1 MPLNQNKRISHRWS
15 WDVSTIFEKSYA
27 CAFPSM
33 MECYPA
39 LSQPV
44 AAARLGERKIP
55 GAERTATSTCSSR
68 RRSKSAIVRRSPT
81 AQRRWFCARNISSK
95 KCNRAG
101 PCGSSALRTRRII
114 CRSSERRREKKFQ
127 TAKICES
134 SVRKIVHQ
142 TIPNPQPLTKPTYAP
157 LRIRLPQVP

>member
-1 MPLNQNKRISHRWS
+1 
-15 WDVSTIFEKSYA
+15 
-27 CAFPSM
+27 
-33 MECYPA
+33 
-39 LSQPV
+39 
-44 AAARLGERKIP
+44 
-55 GAERTATSTCSSR
+55 
-68 RRSKSAIVRRSPT
+68 
-81 AQRRWFCARNISSK
+81 
-95 KCNRAG
+95 
-101 PCGSSALRTRRII
+101 LRTRRII

>member
-1 MPLNQNKRISHRWS
+1 VKNRAHARLNPLARMR
-15 WDVSTIFEKSYA
+15 DDELTFDLA
-27 CAFPSM
+27 CTTSDIDLPIATP
-33 MECYPA
+33 
-39 LSQPV
+39 LKVKDRSQITDG
-44 AAARLGERKIP
+44 AAA
-55 GAERTATSTCSSR
+55 
-68 RRSKSAIVRRSPT
+68 
-81 AQRRWFCARNISSK
+81 WFCARNISSK

-101 PCGSSALRTRRII
+101 PCGSSALHTRRII

-134 SVRKIVHQ
+134 SVREIVHQ